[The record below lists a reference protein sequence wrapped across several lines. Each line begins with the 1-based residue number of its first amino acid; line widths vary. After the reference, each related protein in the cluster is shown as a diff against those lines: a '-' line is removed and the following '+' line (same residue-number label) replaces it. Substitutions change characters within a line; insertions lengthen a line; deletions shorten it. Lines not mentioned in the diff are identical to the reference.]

1 MILNTLKEELQQKS
15 QKRNEPIRNTFI
27 LSISGVALFLG
38 AIYGS
43 YIYFYTN
50 YILYSF
56 GILFVLCLVICL
68 IVFRSRK
75 SIESIDPMVI
85 CISVLIFVSMLS
97 IWWIPKLFHYTLLDR
112 TELCINAKLISKYR
126 LKSIRN
132 IRFEINST
140 KTELPAT
147 LLKIDTLS
155 NIDVIEYDK
164 LPPIGSKIQICGQ
177 LSKVGFS
184 YEYIDTVP

>member
-1 MILNTLKEELQQKS
+1 M
-15 QKRNEPIRNTFI
+15 RNESIRDTFI
-27 LSISGVALFLG
+27 LSISGIVLLLG
-38 AIYGS
+38 VIYGS

-56 GILFVLCLVICL
+56 GALFILCSVIYLVT
-68 IVFRSRK
+68 FRTRK
-75 SIESIDPMVI
+75 SIVSVDPTVI
-85 CISVLIFVSMLS
+85 CISALIFASMLS
-97 IWWIPKLFHYTLLDR
+97 IWWIPKLFHYTLLER

-140 KTELPAT
+140 KMELPAT

-155 NIDVIEYDK
+155 NIDAIEYDQ
-164 LPPIGSKIQICGQ
+164 LPPIGSKIQICGE
-177 LSKVGFS
+177 LSSVGFS
-184 YEYIDTVP
+184 YAYIDTL